1 MCVFFFFGFESSPE
15 PFLPSRASF
24 VLFCLVLFGFFLGGT
39 LCLTLIACDDRC
51 RAIRDRLDVPK
62 QEKSSTPWTNKKKAA
77 IPPPL
82 TQKKDPMKRNEQKK
96 LYIAL
101 ERDDDSS
108 YAIGQKQNKP
118 TNQPTNKE
126 NEKLMFFFCF
136 AKKGSGASS
145 RIRLDGAH
153 ERKKKGNGSQSKGK
167 KTQKK
172 TKKET
177 NKQTNKRNKFK
188 GVNMWM
194 SRGAGRIF
202 LGVFCVIFPPSIHF

>member
-1 MCVFFFFGFESSPE
+1 MCGNKLRVCVFFFGFESSPE

-153 ERKKKGNGSQSKGK
+153 ERKKKGKRKPIEREKN
-167 KTQKK
+167 
-172 TKKET
+172 TKKNKER
-177 NKQTNKRNKFK
+177 NKQTNKQAKQIQ
-188 GVNMWM
+188 
-194 SRGAGRIF
+194 GRKH
-202 LGVFCVIFPPSIHF
+202 VDE

>member
-1 MCVFFFFGFESSPE
+1 MTISGFHFVASFFLCVCVWKQVTCVCFFFFGFESSPE

-108 YAIGQKQNKP
+108 YAIGQKKTKQ
-118 TNQPTNKE
+118 TNQPTNKQRKRE
-126 NEKLMFFFCF
+126 TDVFFLF
-136 AKKGSGASS
+136 
-145 RIRLDGAH
+145 
-153 ERKKKGNGSQSKGK
+153 RKKR
-167 KTQKK
+167 
-172 TKKET
+172 
-177 NKQTNKRNKFK
+177 KR
-188 GVNMWM
+188 
-194 SRGAGRIF
+194 
-202 LGVFCVIFPPSIHF
+202 CVIANSP